1 MEKAWIKRDKQR
13 EVRVEYGNK
22 YFANKDFVYQERVAS
37 LYENSIPDDTV
48 TVTDFSEYRENA
60 SNE

>member
-22 YFANKDFVYQERVAS
+22 CFANKDFVYQEHVAS
-37 LYENSIPDDTV
+37 LYENSIPEMKTQDMINLDH
-48 TVTDFSEYRENA
+48 
-60 SNE
+60 